1 MQGLKDLWVW
11 GAIAIVITG
20 IAAQSVPVVIL
31 GFVVGLV
38 CAGAIMWSR
47 ASLRRLTYERVVPED
62 RAFPGDVIGVT
73 LRVINRKR
81 LPLPWI
87 EVRDAFPEAMV
98 GDEPAPDIRPT
109 GQAHQMAVEWR
120 VAATGFER
128 INRPYQLRAP
138 ERGVYY
144 LGPATVRSGDPFG
157 LFPELRVGSERTRL
171 LVYPKLVDVGEQV
184 LPARRPFGEVT
195 GGLRVF
201 EDPSRVA
208 GLRDYEPGDSM
219 RRIDWNATARLGR
232 LQSKVYEPTSSHHL
246 LVCLNTATLTP
257 HWAGFIP
264 GLFEGGISIAAAIAL
279 QAHEERYAVG
289 LLATS
294 SVIDD
299 NRAIRILPGRETHQ
313 LLRIL
318 EALATVTPYV
328 LESLAAM
335 LDREE
340 YRMSAGTSLAVV
352 TATMPDDLVVTLHRL
367 QKRGHPLVVLTP
379 SGNRWDK
386 ELEGIEVRHLTWPD
400 GSEPNFRP
408 PVEVAL

>member
-1 MQGLKDLWVW
+1 MQPLKDLWIW
-11 GAIAIVITG
+11 GAIAIVIAGISTQRVSVVLLGLVVG
-20 IAAQSVPVVIL
+20 IAC
-31 GFVVGLV
+31 G
-38 CAGAIMWSR
+38 GAIYWSR
-47 ASLRRLTYERVVPED
+47 HSLRRLRYERVVPED
-62 RAFPGDVIGVT
+62 RAFPGDKIDVT
-73 LRVINRKR
+73 LRVDNRKR

-87 EVRDAFPEAMV
+87 EVRDAFPEEMMAEQLP
-98 GDEPAPDIRPT
+98 GARPT
-109 GQAHQMAVEWR
+109 GQPHQMAFEWR
-120 VAATGFER
+120 VAASGFER
-128 INRPYQLRAP
+128 INRAYQLQAP
-138 ERGVYY
+138 QRGVYH

-157 LFPELRVGSERTRL
+157 LFPEERVGSERTRL
-171 LVYPKLVDVGEQV
+171 LVYPRLVDVGAQV
-184 LPARRPFGEVT
+184 LPARRPFGEIT

-208 GLRDYEPGDSM
+208 GLRDYEPTDSM

-232 LQSKVYEPTSSHHL
+232 LQSRVYEPTSSHHL

-257 HWAGFIP
+257 HWAGFIR

-279 QAHEERYAVG
+279 QAHEQRYAVG

-328 LESLAAM
+328 LDSMAAM

-340 YRMSAGTSLAVV
+340 YRLASGTSLAVV
-352 TATMPDDLVVTLHRL
+352 TATMPEDLVVTLQRL
-367 QKRGHPLVVLTP
+367 RRRGFPLVVLTP
-379 SGNRWDK
+379 HGNRWER
-386 ELEGIEVRHLTWPD
+386 ELEGIEVRHLTWPSD
-400 GSEPNFRP
+400 EEVDFRAP
-408 PVEVAL
+408 AEVEA